1 MIAYTSVYGNT
12 KKACQ
17 ILADKLTEKGCPK
30 VVLCD
35 LAREDLAEAV
45 EDAFR
50 YGKIVLASPT
60 YNADVFPFM
69 KHFILA
75 LTERNFQN
83 RTIGIIENGSW
94 AVTAGKVMREM
105 FSKSKKIS
113 WLENSVTIKSAVK
126 SENLTQIENMASEL
140 TL

>member
-1 MIAYTSVYGNT
+1 
-12 KKACQ
+12 
-17 ILADKLTEKGCPK
+17 
-30 VVLCD
+30 
-35 LAREDLAEAV
+35 
-45 EDAFR
+45 
-50 YGKIVLASPT
+50 
-60 YNADVFPFM
+60 M

-105 FSKSKKIS
+105 FAKSKNIT

-126 SENLTQIENMASEL
+126 SENLLQIENMASEL
-140 TL
+140 SE